1 MTTTVLKV
9 SNLISTSDKSY
20 QDAVEKRPERASK
33 TIRNIKAIDV
43 ASWKTQVENGKDS
56 RIWGTNEDG
65 F

>member
-1 MTTTVLKV
+1 MTITVLKV

-20 QDAVEKRPERASK
+20 QDAVEKRPERTSK

-56 RIWGTNEDG
+56 RI
-65 F
+65 